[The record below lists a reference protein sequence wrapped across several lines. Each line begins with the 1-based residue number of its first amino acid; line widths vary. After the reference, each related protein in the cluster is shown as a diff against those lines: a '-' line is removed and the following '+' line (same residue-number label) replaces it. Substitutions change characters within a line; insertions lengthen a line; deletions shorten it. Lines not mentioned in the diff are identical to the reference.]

1 MQMHCLPQPAI
12 FKILADECCVPL
24 EVREDGSTGGAFI
37 SNTFIARR
45 AAARKGKFTWIA

>member
-1 MQMHCLPQPAI
+1 MHCLPQPAI

-45 AAARKGKFTWIA
+45 QRLARVNLRGLQK